1 VKQHVI
7 IVAGGTGTRMQQPV
21 AKQFIE
27 LKGLPLMWWTL
38 RRFREALGED
48 LDVTLVLFPG
58 LFAEFKSLEQKHG
71 PAGVHRIVEG
81 GQERWHSVVNGLRV
95 LPETGIVAVHDAVR
109 PFTSVATIQR
119 CFEAAGHHG
128 SAVPT
133 VPLKDSVRQMSG
145 GTSVALDRASLR
157 AVQTPQCF
165 DLKRLKA
172 AYALGFHA
180 EFTDDA
186 SVYEFAGNAIHLVE
200 GDLENIKVTTPEDLL
215 IASAFLTRNE

>member
-1 VKQHVI
+1 MKQHVI

-38 RRFREALGED
+38 RRFREALGEE

-58 LFAEFKSLEQKHG
+58 LFREFESLEQRHG
-71 PAGVHRIVEG
+71 PAGVNRIVEG
-81 GQERWHSVVNGLRV
+81 GEERWHSVANGLQG
-95 LPETGIVAVHDAVR
+95 LPDTGLVAVHDAVR
-109 PFTSVATIQR
+109 PFASVATIRR
-119 CFEAAGHHG
+119 CFAAARLHG

-133 VPLKDSVRQMSG
+133 VPLKDSVRELRG
-145 GTSVALDRASLR
+145 ETSQALNRAALR

-165 DLKRLKA
+165 DLKKLKA
-172 AYALGFHA
+172 AYDRGFRA

-186 SVYEFAGNAIHLVE
+186 SVFESAGHAIHLVE
-200 GDLENIKVTTPEDLL
+200 GDLENIKITTPEDLL
-215 IASAFLTRNE
+215 VAQAFLTRD